1 MKKLLIA
8 SLLSAPV
15 LGSAT
20 PLIAQD
26 FSASREIETG
36 GFAGA
41 RVRIPFGGS
50 ARGEPIRAGLTF
62 APTVRVDYSDGR
74 SRTRIGDGLEFGI
87 AGNEPIRLSLAGRP
101 VSQLVQGSP
110 GPDGQRLGVS
120 TMGWIAIGAGTVLV
134 LVGGFYVW
142 LMEESECGPGEC

>member
-15 LGSAT
+15 LTNAA
-20 PLIAQD
+20 PAMAQE
-26 FSASREIETG
+26 FSASREIQTG

-50 ARGEPIRAGLTF
+50 ARREPIRAGLAF
-62 APTVRVDYSDGR
+62 APTVRVDHSDGR
-74 SRTRIGDGLEFGI
+74 SRTRIGEGLEFGI
-87 AGNEPIRLSLAGRP
+87 NGNEPVGLSLAGTP
-101 VSQLVQGSP
+101 VSQLVQGRR

-120 TMGWIAIGAGTVLV
+120 TVGWIAIGAGAVLV
-134 LVGGFYVW
+134 LVAGFYVW
-142 LMEESECGPGEC
+142 LIEESKCGPGEC

>member
-8 SLLSAPV
+8 SLLSASV
-15 LGSAT
+15 IASTT
-20 PLIAQD
+20 PAMAQD

-50 ARGEPIRAGLTF
+50 ARREPIRAGLAF

-74 SRTRIGDGLEFGI
+74 SRTRIGEGFEFGI
-87 AGNEPIRLSLAGRP
+87 AGNEPFRLSLAGTP
-101 VSQLVQGSP
+101 VSQLVQGSR

-120 TMGWIAIGAGTVLV
+120 TGGWIAIGAGAVLV

-142 LMEESECGPGEC
+142 LMEESKCGPGEC

>member
-15 LGSAT
+15 LASAT
-20 PLIAQD
+20 PAMAQD

-41 RVRIPFGGS
+41 RVRIAFGGS
-50 ARGEPIRAGLTF
+50 ARRDPIRAGLTF

-74 SRTRIGDGLEFGI
+74 SRTRIGEGLEFGI
-87 AGNEPIRLSLAGRP
+87 AGNAPLKLSIAGTP
-101 VSQLVQGSP
+101 VSQLAQGRR

-120 TMGWIAIGAGTVLV
+120 TVGWIAIGAGAVLV

-142 LMEESECGPGEC
+142 LIEESRCGPGEC